1 MNDNPFETRAREY
14 DAWYDRFPNLF
25 RSEVL
30 AVRALLPPPGRWV
43 EVGVGTGRFAAEL
56 GIHLGVEPADAM
68 AVLARNHGIEV
79 IDGHAEALPLGSESV
94 DAVFFI
100 TTLCFVKDLNLALC
114 EALRILR
121 PGGCCIVALL
131 PLDSPLGQ
139 ITHTHASEDVF
150 LQIREVEYEER
161 DSFEFLRG
169 RGDFTVQQTV
179 QTFALARLRTSI
191 LRFKYRLS
199 GHDRGSFIVI
209 LLLKKLQSIPLVAT
223 NG

>member
-139 ITHTHASEDVF
+139 ITHTHASEDAF
-150 LQIREVEYEER
+150 FRYAK
-161 DSFEFLRG
+161 LRTKSEIFRILRAAG
-169 RGDFTVQQTV
+169 FTVQQTV
-179 QTFALARLRTSI
+179 QTLLGSPEDFDLEI
-191 LRFKYRLS
+191 QVPIS

-209 LLLKKLQSIPLVAT
+209 CSSRSSKASP
-223 NG
+223 

>member
-1 MNDNPFETRAREY
+1 MNRMNDNPFETRALEY

-25 RSEVL
+25 RSEIL

-43 EVGVGTGRFAAEL
+43 EVGVGTGRFAGEL

-68 AVLARNHGIEV
+68 AVLARSRGIEV
-79 IDGHAEALPLGSESV
+79 ICGRAEALPLGSEST

-100 TTLCFVKDLNLALC
+100 TALCFVQDLNLALC
-114 EALRILR
+114 EARRILR

-139 ITHTHASEDVF
+139 VTHARASED
-150 LQIREVEYEER
+150 
-161 DSFEFLRG
+161 SFFKHAQLRTRSEILVALRAAG
-169 RGDFTVQQTV
+169 FTTHQTV
-179 QTFALARLRTSI
+179 QTLLGSPENFDLEIQAPI
-191 LRFKYRLS
+191 S

-209 LLLKKLQSIPLVAT
+209 CSSRNSEPSPSPKRPA
-223 NG
+223 